1 MIKILLAEDTPE
13 WQKAHISFLN
23 LYIGADKYEICAEKN
38 AKDALE
44 KAKEEKFDL
53 IITDLQMELDFEH
66 DFAGEWLVKQIK
78 ETEKNAKTP
87 VIIVSATYNIGF
99 IAEKLGV
106 RYLSKR
112 TMLSM
117 PDSYSYT
124 LREVLSG
131 LD

>member
-1 MIKILLAEDTPE
+1 M
-13 WQKAHISFLN
+13 
-23 LYIGADKYEICAEKN
+23 
-38 AKDALE
+38 
-44 KAKEEKFDL
+44 
-53 IITDLQMELDFEH
+53 IITDLQMELDFEP
-66 DFAGEWLVKQIK
+66 DYAGEWLVKQIK